1 MTWVGAQPNM
11 FGTGV
16 LTMADSD
23 ALLGTLIS
31 HYRILEKL
39 GEGGMGVVY
48 KGEDTRLERFAALK
62 FLPNEFANDKQMRDR
77 FLREARAASA
87 LNHPNICTIYD
98 VGEAEGKVFIAM
110 EFLDGVT
117 LRELVESGP
126 VESVRLL
133 NIADQVLDGLEAA
146 HEEGII
152 HRDIKLGNI
161 FFTKSGRAKILD
173 FGLAKKTVSKPATA
187 VAAGGESRRP
197 GEQHLTSG
205 LAALGTAAYMSPEQ
219 ALGKPLDERTDL
231 FSFGIVLYEMASG
244 RAPFRGDTTGMLFL
258 SIVQE
263 NPEPVRKINPD
274 LPEGLQQIVDKCL
287 QKDRDQ
293 RYQKAA
299 EIRNDLRLLQSRW
312 AARQAGVEETQAR
325 TPVPESWSPT
335 TANHIPSSAPVEGI
349 SKAAEEHRPRRSVW
363 RSWKARVGIACL
375 AFLLILAEGLYLRSQ
390 HAHQLRPSDS
400 VVLADFTNT
409 TGDSVFDES
418 LKQAA
423 RFDLEQ
429 SPFLNVLS
437 DRRVMDLLQEMSRP
451 ANQRLTMEV
460 TREVCLRSNSK
471 ALIVGSITPNGSHY
485 LVGLRALACDTG
497 TVIAESRVEASN
509 RSDVLKAL
517 AKADEQLRRK
527 LGESLPSI
535 QKFNRP
541 LEESTTSSLE
551 ALQAYTEGMTAF
563 QSNGLAEAVPHFQ
576 LAIQL
581 DPNFAQ
587 AHAALGSVYYSAG
600 QNMAGDENFQRAYEL
615 RNRVNERERFAI
627 TANYFRRTTGQVDQA
642 IRTCQEW
649 IRLYPDDY
657 AGHLALGGSYLSVGK
672 LEQAVQ
678 SDRVAIQL
686 GPDRISA
693 YVNAMVAYKDLERYD
708 EAKAIFDAARARNLD
723 NDILRINRYVIA
735 FLEADKASLEEQ
747 LRWAHTKPGSE
758 DRLLEDW
765 ADTQAYYGLYAE
777 SRKFGNKAIAAAMR
791 DRVNERS
798 LEHQAHQ
805 ALREAEVGNRVL
817 VRQLATPTLMS
828 SDGVYVRVLTAL
840 ALAKVGANAE
850 SEKLAS
856 ELDRNKPLHEL
867 VQNYYLPT
875 IRAVIELNKNHP
887 DKSIAILEPALSLER
902 ASTLLDGLEPAYV
915 RGQAYLQ
922 EGKGSEAA
930 KEFQKLLD
938 HPGLVELWVTGALA
952 RLQMARAEDLSGNS
966 EAARK
971 HYQDFFAL
979 WKDADPNLPILKQ
992 AKAEYARLH

>member
-1 MTWVGAQPNM
+1 M

-23 ALLGTLIS
+23 AFPGTLIS

-48 KGEDTRLERFAALK
+48 KAEDTRLERFAALK
-62 FLPNEFANDKQMRDR
+62 FLPTEFANDKQMRER

-117 LRELVESGP
+117 LRELVGSGP
-126 VESVRLL
+126 VEFVRLL

-161 FFTKSGRAKILD
+161 FVTKSGRAKILD
-173 FGLAKKTVSKPATA
+173 FGLAKKTESKPAA
-187 VAAGGESRRP
+187 PVAAGGEGRRP
-197 GEQHLTSG
+197 GEEHLTSG

-263 NPEPVRKINPD
+263 SPEQVRNINPD

-299 EIRNDLRLLQSRW
+299 EIRNDLRRLQSRW
-312 AARQAGVEETQAR
+312 AARQAGVEETQAK

-335 TANHIPSSAPVEGI
+335 TANHIPSSVPVEGI
-349 SKAAEEHRPRRSVW
+349 SKAAEEHRTRRSVW
-363 RSWKARVGIACL
+363 RSWNTRAGIACL

-390 HAHQLRPSDS
+390 HAHALRPRDT

-409 TGDSVFDES
+409 TGDSIFDES
-418 LKQAA
+418 LKQAS

-437 DRRVMDLLQEMSRP
+437 ERRVTDLLQQMSRP

-471 ALIVGSITPNGSHY
+471 ALIAGSITPSGSHY
-485 LVGLRALACDTG
+485 VVGLRALACDTE
-497 TVIAESRVEASN
+497 TVIAGSRAEAAN
-509 RSDVLKAL
+509 RSEVLKAL

-535 QKFNRP
+535 QKFDRP

-551 ALQAYTEGMTAF
+551 ALQAYTEGMMAF

-587 AHAALGSVYYSAG
+587 AHAALGNVYYSAG
-600 QNMAGDENFQRAYEL
+600 QNMAGDENSQQAYEL
-615 RNRVNERERFAI
+615 RNRVNERERFGI

-642 IRTCQEW
+642 IGTCQEW

-657 AGHLALGGSYLSVGK
+657 AGHLALGGSYLSVGE
-672 LEQAVQ
+672 LEKAAQ

-686 GPDRISA
+686 GPDRTSA

-735 FLEADKASLEEQ
+735 FLEADKASMEEQ
-747 LRWAHTKPGSE
+747 LRWAQNKPGSE

-765 ADTQAYYGLYAE
+765 ADTQAYYGRYTKARE
-777 SRKFGNKAIAAAMR
+777 FGNKAIAAAMR

-805 ALREAEVGNRVL
+805 ALREAEVGNREL
-817 VRQLATPTLMS
+817 VRRLATPTLTA
-828 SDGVYVRVLTAL
+828 SDGVYVRVLVAL
-840 ALAKVGANAE
+840 ALAKVGDNAE
-850 SEKLAS
+850 SGKLAN
-856 ELDRNKPLHEL
+856 ELNRDKPLHEL

-887 DKSIAILEPALSLER
+887 DKSIAILEPALSLEK

-952 RLQMARAEDLSGNS
+952 RLQMARAEDLSGNRD
-966 EAARK
+966 AARK

-979 WKDADPNLPILKQ
+979 WKDADPDLPILKQ
-992 AKAEYARLH
+992 AKAEYARLD